1 MKKSVIK
8 GIVFALVFC
17 ISLFAISAITNKGN
31 TDMTTEMPPATYPL
45 VYIQFAG
52 ERINCL
58 RGYADEMEV
67 NYQRNTITHINEDR
81 ELTLEIEPF
90 ETKVKGLSFQVRSVN
105 GERLIEDTDIYNYM
119 EKDGVITAD
128 ITLKD
133 LIEKDTE
140 YSFRLCLETEEGKN
154 IYFYTRVIAGEN
166 YYTQEKLAFAKDF
179 HEKTFSKE
187 RAREIT
193 KYLESN
199 AEGDNTTFHKV
210 NIHSSFSQIT
220 WGDLNVKKVTE
231 PVFSIKEL
239 GKQTASIKGEYFV
252 KTANGKK
259 QNFYRVEE
267 FYRIRYG
274 KERMYLLDFERTMN
288 QIFNTGKSSFSNN
301 KIELGIVNPDIQMKE
316 SDGGSVVAFVHD
328 NRLFS
333 YSAVENKF
341 TCLFTFYDKEQAD
354 LRNTYNGHAIQIL
367 SIDEAGNIRFMVHGY
382 MNRGIHEGN
391 VGIQIYH
398 YNSALN
404 TIEEEIFIPYTKSWE
419 VLKSNVEQ
427 LSYVSKNN
435 ELYFILDGSIYCV
448 DLLNHSYEVI
458 ESNLMEGSF
467 EVSDSG
473 EMLVWQMGND
483 RDRCTELTLMNL
495 NTKKQVTI
503 QAGNGQ
509 YIKPLGFMQED
520 LIYGLAYQRDIVKD
534 TTGRTIFPMYVVNIQ
549 NETGDVL
556 KRYKQENVYIES
568 CLIESNQIVMKRMQ
582 KNETGIGYSEIA
594 DDQILN
600 NEVENSSVNTIEVVA
615 VDVYEKIVQIAVKNN
630 INAKNLKILSPKE
643 VLYEGERRLQLKE
656 EEEQVAYY
664 YVYGKE
670 GLPTIFTNPANA
682 VSLADEIA
690 GVVLNE
696 EGSYVWAKGNR
707 VTKNQIMAITEQSAG
722 EERSSIAV
730 CLDTILRF
738 EGILRNTEQM
748 LRQGDNV
755 LNILKKN
762 LENTQILDLSGCS
775 LDAMLYYVNQDI
787 PVLAQLRNGEAVL
800 IIGFNE
806 MNVVLMD
813 PITGTIYKKG
823 MNDSKE
829 WFEENGN
836 NFVTYIRLKD

>member
-17 ISLFAISAITNKGN
+17 ISLFAISVITNKGN
-31 TDMTTEMPPATYPL
+31 TDMTTEMPSATYPL

-52 ERINCL
+52 ERMNCL

-67 NYQRNTITHINEDR
+67 NYQRNTITPINENR

-90 ETKVKGLSFQVRSVN
+90 ETNIKGLSFQVRSVN
-105 GERLIEDTDIYNYM
+105 GERLIEDTNIYNYM
-119 EKDGVITAD
+119 EKDGLITAN

-133 LIEKDTE
+133 LIEKDRE
-140 YSFRLCLETEEGKN
+140 YSFRLCLKTEEEKN
-154 IYFYTRVIAGEN
+154 IYFYTRVIEGEN
-166 YYTQEKLAFAKDF
+166 YYVQEKLAFAKDF
-179 HEKTFSKE
+179 HQKTFNREK
-187 RAREIT
+187 AKEIT

-220 WGDLNVKKVTE
+220 WGDLAVKKVTE
-231 PVFSIKEL
+231 PIFYIKEL
-239 GKQTASIKGEYFV
+239 GKQTASVKLEYFV
-252 KTANGKK
+252 KTTNGKK

-288 QIFNTGKSSFSNN
+288 QIFNTNKASFSNN
-301 KIELGIVNPDIQMKE
+301 KIELGIINPNIQMKE

-333 YSAVENKF
+333 YSGVENKF
-341 TCLFTFYDKEQAD
+341 TCLFTFYDKSQAD
-354 LRNTYNGHAIQIL
+354 LRNVYDGHTIRIL

-382 MNRGIHEGN
+382 MSRGAHEGS
-391 VGIQIYH
+391 VGVQVYH

-404 TIEEEIFIPYTKSWE
+404 TIEEDVFIPYTKSWE
-419 VLKSNVEQ
+419 VLKSNMEQ
-427 LSYVSKNN
+427 LAYVSKNN

-448 DLLNHSYEVI
+448 DLVNHSYEVI
-458 ESNLMEGSF
+458 ESKLMEGSF

-473 EMLVWQMGND
+473 EMLVWQVGND
-483 RDRCTELTLMNL
+483 KDRCMELTLMNL
-495 NTKKQVTI
+495 NTKKKTTI
-503 QAGNGQ
+503 RAGSGQ
-509 YIKPLGFMQED
+509 YMKPLGFMQED
-520 LIYGLAYQRDIVKD
+520 LIYGLAYQRDILKD

-549 NETGDVL
+549 NENGDIL

-568 CLIESNQIVMKRMQ
+568 CLIENNQIVLKRMQ
-582 KNETGIGYSEIA
+582 KDEAGNGYLEIA

-600 NEVENSSVNTIEVVA
+600 NEVENSSVNQIEVVA
-615 VDVYEKIVQIAVKNN
+615 VDTYEKITQLAVKNN
-630 INAKNLKILSPKE
+630 INTKNLKILSPKE
-643 VLYEGERRLQLKE
+643 VLYEGERRIQLKE
-656 EEEQVAYY
+656 EGKVDYY

-670 GLPTIFTNPANA
+670 GLPYIFTSAARA

-696 EGSYVWAKGNR
+696 EGSYVWTKGNR
-707 VTKNQIMAITEQSAG
+707 VTKNQIMAITEQSVS

-748 LRQGDNV
+748 IRQGDNV
-755 LNILKKN
+755 LNILARN
-762 LENTQILDLSGCS
+762 LEHTQILDLSGCS
-775 LDAMLYYVNQDI
+775 LDAILYYVNQDI

-800 IIGFNE
+800 VIGFNE

-836 NFVTYIRLKD
+836 NFITYIRLED